1 MISSSP
7 ASASLEMLFTGLKQS
22 VSSLKQ
28 KVVSDRLKLRIEF
41 KPSLTGSLGIKALPD
56 NQNTLS
62 VETFPAPKE
71 IS

>member
-1 MISSSP
+1 MSSGPASSSVDI
-7 ASASLEMLFTGLKQS
+7 LLTGLKQS

-28 KVVSDRLKLRIEF
+28 KVVSDRLKLPIEF
-41 KPSLTGSLGIKALPD
+41 EPSVTGSFGIKALPD
-56 NQNTLS
+56 NQKTLF

>member
-1 MISSSP
+1 MSSVPASSSFDI
-7 ASASLEMLFTGLKQS
+7 LLTGLKQS

-28 KVVSDRLKLRIEF
+28 KVVSDRLKLQIEF
-41 KPSLTGSLGIKALPD
+41 EPSVTGSFGIKALPD
-56 NQNTLS
+56 NQKTLL